1 MARCM
6 DPSAS
11 EPETPN
17 SSNAPTPYGFESQPK
32 LEADNVP
39 STSGTAKN
47 CVFKLGMCASYLY
60 LRSLNLSQRL
70 TFSIYNSAGD
80 RVKYSSS
87 SGGLYQLQTISS
99 RYKFVLNCSEL
110 AYISH
115 NLNDTTCCAHSF
127 AFRK

>member
-1 MARCM
+1 MARIM
-6 DPSAS
+6 DPLAS
-11 EPETPN
+11 ETETP
-17 SSNAPTPYGFESQPK
+17 SPSNAPTSYGFESQPK

-87 SGGLYQLQTISS
+87 SGGLYQLPT
-99 RYKFVLNCSEL
+99 
-110 AYISH
+110 
-115 NLNDTTCCAHSF
+115 
-127 AFRK
+127 

>member
-1 MARCM
+1 M

-11 EPETPN
+11 EPETTH